1 MTTSHENLGSFTIC
15 PSCGKGLIIKAAGP
29 GGAVKKEPLEVSD
42 CCGATITLGHTWA
55 TGRVEKCYFCT
66 QCHNPCDMRT
76 GLRVTNEDN
85 YTA

>member
-42 CCGATITLGHTWA
+42 CCGEKVLKKERWDWDKEIKITSY
-55 TGRVEKCYFCT
+55 VCIKCQKTCGF
-66 QCHNPCDMRT
+66 RT
-76 GLRVTNEDN
+76 GLRVTNGDN
-85 YTA
+85 